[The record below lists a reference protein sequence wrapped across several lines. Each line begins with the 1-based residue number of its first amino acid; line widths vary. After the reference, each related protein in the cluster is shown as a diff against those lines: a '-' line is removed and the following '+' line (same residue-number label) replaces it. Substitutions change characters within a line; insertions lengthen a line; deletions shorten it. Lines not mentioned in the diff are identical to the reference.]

1 MQGVR
6 QAPRRSRRSDP
17 MSSKQPPV
25 PKQNQSNKGPGA
37 AAGASRP
44 PHKPVSTKTGK

>member
-1 MQGVR
+1 
-6 QAPRRSRRSDP
+6 

-37 AAGASRP
+37 GTVRP
-44 PHKPVSTKTGK
+44 PHKPVTRKTGK